1 MSEEK
6 ETRLK
11 ERFSKAAH
19 LLLHATQPK
28 PHYWKLISGP
38 PSGVP
43 RSAKWTTKR
52 RPKTPLDFKINT
64 ISPIEYGRRIGF

>member
-28 PHYWKLISGP
+28 SHYWKLK
-38 PSGVP
+38 SGVP
-43 RSAKWTTKR
+43 RSAKWTAKP
-52 RPKTPLDFKINT
+52 RPKNVF
-64 ISPIEYGRRIGF
+64 GV